1 VLKRFFVLQTSA
13 PQYQYTRKW
22 HAFTDICTVQ
32 YRQHTMSY
40 KYKLNKGT
48 QQFLK
53 LLNAPKKG
61 PVVELTLEDQR
72 KNYLAILS
80 EQLLYVKVSLSQLSK
95 IMYIATISIKTI
107 V

>member
-1 VLKRFFVLQTSA
+1 
-13 PQYQYTRKW
+13 
-22 HAFTDICTVQ
+22 
-32 YRQHTMSY
+32 MSY
-40 KYKLNKGT
+40 KYKLNKAT

-80 EQLLYVKVSLSQLSK
+80 EQLLYVNVFLLQLYK
-95 IMYIATISIKTI
+95 LIYIATATI
-107 V
+107 IIIF